1 MRSTLLI
8 VARRSRWMPMM
19 WQPARAR
26 KLPTASPKP
35 LEAPRIRAHP
45 VRAGIETEAGGGMGR
60 GGTYYNASRKSSPA
74 QRCLGVGAPKPGVGA
89 QPDLLRRGGGGAPG

>member
-35 LEAPRIRAHP
+35 LEAPRMRAHP
-45 VRAGIETEAGGGMGR
+45 VRAGIDTDAGVVMGR
-60 GGTYYNASRKSSPA
+60 WQPTTTRSQSAAPLPWARVEL
-74 QRCLGVGAPKPGVGA
+74 RVGANE
-89 QPDLLRRGGGGAPG
+89 RRDATHGHAGRAER